1 MKMSPN
7 KSFFWSVISAIIIL
21 SLITIFSSCVT
32 QKQRERI
39 LKDCP
44 VSSTEKSSDSTS
56 KKETIKHDSVFISVP
71 GPIRYFPSPCETM
84 CDSLG
89 NLKPFKVE
97 TKKNGIKQTLQSV
110 GNVLIQKC
118 DIDSL
123 LQINKEK
130 TIEINRLI
138 KKEKETQVHENCKL
152 DHKTDIDVFFIMS
165 AKIIYLILIIYLLWR
180 LLKVWLK
187 KYIPFIK

>member
-1 MKMSPN
+1 MVKNPN
-7 KSFFWSVISAIIIL
+7 KSFFWSVIIAIIIL
-21 SLITIFSSCVT
+21 IAFAFSSCVT

-44 VSSTEKSSDSTS
+44 VSSSEKTSDSTS
-56 KKETIKHDSVFISVP
+56 KKETIKHDSIFISVP

-89 NLKPFKVE
+89 NLKPFKIE
-97 TKKNGIKQTLQSV
+97 TKKNGIKQTLESV

-123 LQINKEK
+123 LQVNEKK

-138 KKEKETQVHENCKL
+138 KKEKETQVHEICKIDHFTDL
-152 DHKTDIDVFFIMS
+152 DIFFIIS

-187 KYIPFIK
+187 KYMPFIK